1 MDLKRALVAAVLVAP
16 LICAVQAAPAYA
28 AGPGGAFGAYGTMLP
43 AAAKYLGLTQQTLEQ
58 DMRSGKTLQQLAT
71 GEKKSVQG
79 LESALTAAI
88 KAAIHKELKAGQIT
102 SAQASAEGKQAAAEA
117 KSFVTGKGFGG
128 HPSGSGY
135 SG

>member
-1 MDLKRALVAAVLVAP
+1 MGAVLVAP

-28 AGPGGAFGAYGTMLP
+28 ASPGGAFGAGFSAMLP

-58 DMRSGKTLQQLAT
+58 DMRSGKTLQQLAAS
-71 GEKKSVQG
+71 EKKSVQG

-88 KAAIHKELKAGQIT
+88 KAAIQKELKAGQIT